1 MTNLKKLG
9 LTALAGSLVA
19 TSAFAGEM
27 SVSGTAK
34 VSYTSGDTLSTTGNP
49 WSHSQGITFSG
60 GGELDNGMNV
70 SVTLVTDTGSSTFS
84 SSNLV
89 LDMGDAG
96 KFAVSKEMSS
106 GHGYNA
112 YQDKMPTAGEEVWD
126 DMSGEASGRVGMEDS
141 MTISYGNALAGANF
155 SVAYNKDS
163 ATANGSDKS
172 VGVDYSP
179 MDGLMIFGARADIS
193 SGTAIVTDKHTTF
206 GATYTT
212 MGATIGMQRTSLS
225 KDAANSDED
234 RTHIAASFAVNE
246 NLSVS
251 YGMSTVEFEGAGNVD
266 QEDSGFAAS
275 YTMGS
280 MSLSASSNKSDNAG
294 GTSGNDDTHK
304 EISLAF
310 AF

>member
-34 VSYTSGDTLSTTGNP
+34 VSYTSGDTLDTASTNP
-49 WSHSQGITFSG
+49 WSASNAISFSG
-60 GGELDNGMNV
+60 GGELDNGMSV
-70 SVTLVTDTGSSTFS
+70 SVSIATDTGSTAFS
-84 SSNLV
+84 SSNMV

-126 DMSGEASGRVGMEDS
+126 DMAGEASGRVGMEDNG
-141 MTISYGNALAGANF
+141 TISYGNSLAGANF
-155 SVAYNKDS
+155 SIAYNKDS
-163 ATANGSDKS
+163 ATDGSDKS
-172 VGVDYSP
+172 VGIDYAP
-179 MDGLMIFGARADIS
+179 MEGLMIFGARADIS
-193 SGTAIVTDKHTTF
+193 GGANATNKHTTF

-225 KDAANSDED
+225 KAAANSDED

-251 YGMSTVEFEGAGNVD
+251 YGMSTVEFEASTKTD

-280 MSLSASSNKSDNAG
+280 MSFSASSNKSDNAS

-304 EISLAF
+304 EVSVAF

>member
-34 VSYTSGDTLSTTGNP
+34 VSYTSGDTISVTGNP
-49 WSHSQGITFSG
+49 WSHSTAISFSG
-60 GGELDNGMNV
+60 SGELDNGMTV
-70 SVTLVTDTGSSTFS
+70 SVSTATDTGSTAFS

-126 DMSGEASGRVGMEDS
+126 DMAGEASGRVGMEDNG
-141 MTISYGNALAGANF
+141 TISYGNSVAGANF
-155 SVAYNKDS
+155 SIAYNKDS
-163 ATANGSDKS
+163 ATDGSDKS
-172 VGVDYSP
+172 VGIDYAP
-179 MDGLMIFGARADIS
+179 VDGLMIFGARADIS
-193 SGTAIVTDKHTTF
+193 AGTNATDKHTTF

-212 MGATIGMQRTSLS
+212 MGATVGMQRTNLGKATAST
-225 KDAANSDED
+225 DQD
-234 RTHIAASFAVNE
+234 RTHVSASFAVNE

-251 YGMSTVEFEGAGNVD
+251 YGMSTVEFEAAGKVD

-280 MSLSASSNKSDNAG
+280 MSFSASSNKSDNAS

-304 EISLAF
+304 EVSVAF

>member
-34 VSYTSGDTLSTTGNP
+34 VSYTSGDTLDTGSTNP
-49 WSHSQGITFSG
+49 WSASNAISFSG
-60 GGELDNGMNV
+60 GGELDNGMSV
-70 SVTLVTDTGSSTFS
+70 SVSIATDTGSTAFS
-84 SSNLV
+84 SSNMV

-126 DMSGEASGRVGMEDS
+126 DMAGEASGRVGMEDNG
-141 MTISYGNALAGANF
+141 TISYGNSIAGANF

-163 ATANGSDKS
+163 ATDGSDKS
-172 VGVDYSP
+172 VGIDYSP
-179 MDGLMIFGARADIS
+179 VDGLMIFGARADIS
-193 SGTAIVTDKHTTF
+193 AGSNATNKHTTF

-212 MGATIGMQRTSLS
+212 MGATIGMQRTALS
-225 KDAANSDED
+225 KNTANTDED

-251 YGMSTVEFEGAGNVD
+251 YGMSTVEFESSAKTD

-280 MSLSASSNKSDNAG
+280 MSFSASSNKSDNAS

-304 EISLAF
+304 EVSVAF

>member
-27 SVSGTAK
+27 GVSGTAK
-34 VSYTSGDTLSTTGNP
+34 VSYTSGDTLDTASTNP
-49 WSHSQGITFSG
+49 WSHSQAITFSG

-70 SVTLVTDTGSSTFS
+70 SVSLVTDTGSTTFS

-126 DMSGEASGRVGMEDS
+126 DMAGEASGRVGMEDS
-141 MTISYGNALAGANF
+141 NTISYGNSIAGANF

-163 ATANGSDKS
+163 ATDGSDKS
-172 VGVDYSP
+172 VGIDYSP
-179 MDGLMIFGARADIS
+179 VDGLMIFGARADIS
-193 SGTAIVTDKHTTF
+193 AGSNATNKHTTF

-212 MGATIGMQRTSLS
+212 MGATIGMQRTALS
-225 KDAANSDED
+225 KNTANTDED
-234 RTHIAASFAVNE
+234 RTHISASFAVNE

-251 YGMSTVEFEGAGNVD
+251 YGMSTVEFESSAKTD

-280 MSLSASSNKSDNAG
+280 MSFSASSNKSDNAS

-304 EISLAF
+304 EVSVAF

>member
-1 MTNLKKLG
+1 MTNLNKLG

-27 SVSGTAK
+27 SVNGTAK
-34 VSYTSGDTLSTTGNP
+34 VSYTSGDTLAVTGNP

-60 GGELDNGMNV
+60 SGELDNGMSV
-70 SVTLVTDTGSSTFS
+70 SVSLVTDTGSSTFS

-126 DMSGEASGRVGMEDS
+126 DMSGEANGRSGMEDS
-141 MTISYGNALAGANF
+141 NTLSYGNSLAGANF
-155 SVAYNKDS
+155 SIAYNKDS
-163 ATANGSDKS
+163 STDGSDKS
-172 VGVDYSP
+172 VGIDYAP
-179 MDGLMIFGARADIS
+179 VDGLMLFGARADIS
-193 SGTAIVTDKHTTF
+193 AGTNATNKHTTF
-206 GATYTT
+206 GATYTS
-212 MGATIGMQRTSLS
+212 MGATVGMQRTSLA
-225 KDAANSDED
+225 KNAINTDED

-246 NLSVS
+246 DLSVS
-251 YGMSTVEFEGAGNVD
+251 YGMSTVEFEAAGKVD

-280 MSLSASSNKSDNAG
+280 MSFSASSNKSDNAG

-304 EISLAF
+304 EISVAF

>member
-49 WSHSQGITFSG
+49 WSASNALSFSG
-60 GGELDNGMNV
+60 GGELDNGMSV
-70 SVTLVTDTGSSTFS
+70 SVSIATDTGSTAFS
-84 SSNLV
+84 SSNMV

-126 DMSGEASGRVGMEDS
+126 DMSGEANGRSGMEDS
-141 MTISYGNALAGANF
+141 NTLSYGNSLAGANF
-155 SVAYNKDS
+155 SIAYNKDS
-163 ATANGSDKS
+163 STDGSDKS
-172 VGVDYSP
+172 VGIDYAP
-179 MDGLMIFGARADIS
+179 VDGLMLFGARADIS
-193 SGTAIVTDKHTTF
+193 AGTNATNKHTTF
-206 GATYTT
+206 GATYTS
-212 MGATIGMQRTSLS
+212 MGATVGMQRTSLAKNAVS
-225 KDAANSDED
+225 TDED

-246 NLSVS
+246 DLSVS
-251 YGMSTVEFEGAGNVD
+251 YGMSTVEFEAAGKVD

-280 MSLSASSNKSDNAG
+280 MSFSASSNKSDNAG

-304 EISLAF
+304 EISVAF

>member
-34 VSYTSGDTLSTTGNP
+34 VSYTSGDTLAVTGNP
-49 WSHSQGITFSG
+49 WSASNALSFSG

-70 SVTLVTDTGSSTFS
+70 SVAIATDTGSTAFS
-84 SSNLV
+84 SSSLSI
-89 LDMGDAG
+89 DMGDAG
-96 KFAVSKEMSS
+96 TFAVSKEKSS

-112 YQDKMPTAGEEVWD
+112 YMDKMPTAGEEVWD
-126 DMSGEASGRVGMEDS
+126 DMSGELNGLVAMDS
-141 MTISYGNALAGANF
+141 TNTLAYGNSIAGVNF
-155 SVAYNKDS
+155 SVDFNAD
-163 ATANGSDKS
+163 NGSDGSSKS
-172 VGVDYSP
+172 VGADISP
-179 MDGLMIFGARADIS
+179 AEGLMIFAARADI
-193 SGTAIVTDKHTTF
+193 TAATNETDKHTTY

-212 MGATIGMQRTSLS
+212 MGATVGVQLTSIA
-225 KDAANSDED
+225 DATANSDID
-234 RTHIAASFAVNE
+234 RTHVAASFAVNE

-251 YGMSTVEFEGAGNVD
+251 YGMSTVEFEAASKTD
-266 QEDSGFAAS
+266 QEDSGIAVS

-280 MSLSASSNKSDNAG
+280 MTLGAFQNKSDNVG
-294 GTSGNDDTHK
+294 GSSGTEDTVT
-304 EISLAF
+304 EVSLAF

>member
-34 VSYTSGDTLSTTGNP
+34 VSYTSGDTLATTTNP
-49 WSHSQGITFSG
+49 WSASNALSFSG
-60 GGELDNGMNV
+60 GGELDNGMSV
-70 SVTLVTDTGSSTFS
+70 SVSIATDTGSTAFS
-84 SSNLV
+84 SSNMV

-141 MTISYGNALAGANF
+141 NTISYGNSLAGANF
-155 SVAYNKDS
+155 SIAYNKDS
-163 ATANGSDKS
+163 STSGSDKS
-172 VGVDYSP
+172 IGIDYAP

-193 SGTAIVTDKHTTF
+193 AGANATDKHTTF
-206 GATYTT
+206 GATYTAG
-212 MGATIGMQRTSLS
+212 GATIGMQRTSLG
-225 KDAANSDED
+225 KNAASTDED
-234 RTHIAASFAVNE
+234 RTHISASFAVNE
-246 NLSVS
+246 DLSVS
-251 YGMSTVEFEGAGNVD
+251 YGMSTVEFEAAGKVD

>member
-34 VSYTSGDTLSTTGNP
+34 VSYTSGDTLAVTGNP
-49 WSHSQGITFSG
+49 WSASNALSFSG
-60 GGELDNGMNV
+60 GGELDNGMSV
-70 SVTLVTDTGSSTFS
+70 SVSIATDTGSTAFS
-84 SSNLV
+84 SSNMV

-126 DMSGEASGRVGMEDS
+126 DMAGEASGRVGMEDNG
-141 MTISYGNALAGANF
+141 TISYGNSLAGANF
-155 SVAYNKDS
+155 SIAYNKDS
-163 ATANGSDKS
+163 ATDGSDKS
-172 VGVDYSP
+172 VGIDYAP
-179 MDGLMIFGARADIS
+179 MEGLMIFGARADIS
-193 SGTAIVTDKHTTF
+193 GGANATNKHTTF

-225 KDAANSDED
+225 KAAANSDED

-251 YGMSTVEFEGAGNVD
+251 YGMSTVEFEASTKTD

-280 MSLSASSNKSDNAG
+280 MSFSASSNKSDNAS

-304 EISLAF
+304 EVSVAF

>member
-34 VSYTSGDTLSTTGNP
+34 VSYTSGDTLAVTGNP
-49 WSHSQGITFSG
+49 WSASNALSFSG
-60 GGELDNGMNV
+60 GGELDNGMSV
-70 SVTLVTDTGSSTFS
+70 SVSIATDTGSTTFS
-84 SSNLV
+84 SSNMV

-112 YQDKMPTAGEEVWD
+112 YMDKMPTAGEEVWD
-126 DMSGEASGRVGMEDS
+126 DMTGEANGRVGMEDNG
-141 MTISYGNALAGANF
+141 TISYGNSYGDANF

-163 ATANGSDKS
+163 SVDGSDKS
-172 VGVDYSP
+172 VAVDYAP
-179 MDGLMIFGARADIS
+179 MDGLMVFVARADLS
-193 SGTAIVTDKHTTF
+193 TNSQTTDKHTTY

-212 MGATIGMQRTSLS
+212 MGATVGMQRTSLS
-225 KDAANSDED
+225 KVAANSDQD

-280 MSLSASSNKSDNAG
+280 MSFSASSNKSDNAG

-304 EISLAF
+304 EISVAF

>member
-19 TSAFAGEM
+19 TSAFAGEV

-34 VSYTSGDTLSTTGNP
+34 VSYTSGDTLAVTGNP
-49 WSHSQGITFSG
+49 WSASNALSFSG
-60 GGELDNGMNV
+60 GGELDNGMSV
-70 SVTLVTDTGSSTFS
+70 SVSIATDTGSTTFS
-84 SSNLV
+84 SSNMV

-141 MTISYGNALAGANF
+141 NTISYGNSVAGANF
-155 SVAYNKDS
+155 SIAYNKDS
-163 ATANGSDKS
+163 ATADGSDKS
-172 VGVDYSP
+172 VGIDYTP
-179 MDGLMIFGARADIS
+179 VDGLMIFGARADIS
-193 SGTAIVTDKHTTF
+193 AGTNATDKHTTF
-206 GATYTT
+206 GATYTAG
-212 MGATIGMQRTSLS
+212 GATVGMQRTSLG
-225 KDAANSDED
+225 KAAASTDQD

-246 NLSVS
+246 DLSVS
-251 YGMSTVEFEGAGNVD
+251 YGMSTVEFEASGKVD
-266 QEDSGFAAS
+266 QEDSGFAIS

-280 MSLSASSNKSDNAG
+280 LSLSGSSNKSDNAG

>member
-19 TSAFAGEM
+19 TSAFAGSM

-34 VSYTSGDTLSTTGNP
+34 VSYTSGDTLTTTTNP
-49 WSHSQGITFSG
+49 WSASNALSFSG
-60 GGELDNGMNV
+60 GGELDNGMSV
-70 SVTLVTDTGSSTFS
+70 SVAIATDTGSTAFS
-84 SSNLV
+84 SSSLS

-96 KFAVSKEMSS
+96 VFAVSKEKSS

-126 DMSGEASGRVGMEDS
+126 DMSGEASGRVGMEDNG
-141 MTISYGNALAGANF
+141 TISYGNSLAGANF
-155 SVAYNKDS
+155 SIAYNKDS
-163 ATANGSDKS
+163 SVDGSDKS
-172 VGVDYSP
+172 VGIDYAP

-193 SGTAIVTDKHTTF
+193 AGTNATDKHTTF

-212 MGATIGMQRTSLS
+212 MGATIGMQRTSLGKNAVS
-225 KDAANSDED
+225 SDQD

-246 NLSVS
+246 SLSVS
-251 YGMSTVEFEGAGNVD
+251 YGMSTVEFEAAGKVD

-304 EISLAF
+304 EISVAF

>member
-19 TSAFAGEM
+19 TSGFAGEM

-34 VSYTSGDTLSTTGNP
+34 VSYTSGDTLAVTGNP
-49 WSHSQGITFSG
+49 WSASNALSFSG

-70 SVTLVTDTGSSTFS
+70 SVSIATDTGSTTFS

-112 YQDKMPTAGEEVWD
+112 YMDKMPTAGEEVWD
-126 DMSGEASGRVGMEDS
+126 DMSGEANGRVGMEDNG
-141 MTISYGNALAGANF
+141 TISYGNTVGGANF

-163 ATANGSDKS
+163 SANGSDKS
-172 VGVDYSP
+172 IAVDYSP
-179 MDGLMIFGARADIS
+179 VDGLMVFVARADIS
-193 SGTAIVTDKHTTF
+193 SGTTVVTDKHTTF
-206 GATYTT
+206 GGTYTA
-212 MGATIGMQRTSLS
+212 MGATVGMQKTSLA
-225 KDAANSDED
+225 KNAANSDVD

-251 YGMSTVEFEGAGNVD
+251 YGMSTVEFETAGSVD

-280 MSLSASSNKSDNAG
+280 MSFSASSNKSDNAG

-304 EISLAF
+304 EISVAF

>member
-27 SVSGTAK
+27 SVGGTAK
-34 VSYTSGDTLSTTGNP
+34 VSYTGGDTLGVTGNP
-49 WSHSQGITFSG
+49 WSASNAISFSG

-70 SVTLVTDTGSSTFS
+70 SVSITTDTGSTAFS
-84 SSNLV
+84 SSNMV

-96 KFAVSKEMSS
+96 KFAVSREMSS

-126 DMSGEASGRVGMEDS
+126 DMAGEASGRVGMEDAN
-141 MTISYGNALAGANF
+141 TISYGNSLSGANF
-155 SVAYNKDS
+155 SIAYNKDS
-163 ATANGSDKS
+163 ATADGSDKS
-172 VGVDYSP
+172 IGVDYSP
-179 MDGLMIFGARADIS
+179 MDGLMLFGARADIS
-193 SGTAIVTDKHTTF
+193 ASKNATDKHTTF

-225 KDAANSDED
+225 KDAASSDQD

-251 YGMSTVEFEGAGNVD
+251 YGMSTVEFETAGSVD

-280 MSLSASSNKSDNAG
+280 MSFSASSNKSDNAS
-294 GTSGNDDTHK
+294 GTSGNDDTHQ
-304 EISLAF
+304 EISVAF

>member
-34 VSYTSGDTLSTTGNP
+34 VSYTSGDTLSTTTNP
-49 WSHSQGITFSG
+49 WSASNALSFSG
-60 GGELDNGMNV
+60 GGELDNGMSV
-70 SVTLVTDTGSSTFS
+70 SVAIATDTGSTAFS
-84 SSNLV
+84 SSSMS

-96 KFAVSKEMSS
+96 TFAVSKEKSS

-126 DMSGEASGRVGMEDS
+126 DMAGETSGRVGMEDS
-141 MTISYGNALAGANF
+141 NTISYGNSMAGANF
-155 SVAYNKDS
+155 SIAYNKDS
-163 ATANGSDKS
+163 STDGSDKS
-172 VGVDYSP
+172 VGIDYAP
-179 MDGLMIFGARADIS
+179 MDGLMVFVARADVS
-193 SGTAIVTDKHTTF
+193 AGTNATNKHTTF
-206 GATYTT
+206 GGTYTT
-212 MGATIGMQRTSLS
+212 MGATVGLQRTNLAKNAVST
-225 KDAANSDED
+225 DVD
-234 RTHIAASFAVNE
+234 RTHISASFAVNE
-246 NLSVS
+246 DLSVS
-251 YGMSTVEFEGAGNVD
+251 YGMSTVEFEASGKVD

-280 MSLSASSNKSDNAG
+280 LSLSASSNKSDNATG
-294 GTSGNDDTHK
+294 LSGNDDTHK
-304 EISLAF
+304 EISVAF

>member
-34 VSYTSGDTLSTTGNP
+34 VSYTSGDTLDTGSTNP
-49 WSHSQGITFSG
+49 WSASNAISFSG
-60 GGELDNGMNV
+60 GGELDNGMSV
-70 SVTLVTDTGSSTFS
+70 SVSIATDTGSTAFS
-84 SSNLV
+84 SSNMV

-126 DMSGEASGRVGMEDS
+126 DMAGEASGRVGMEDNG
-141 MTISYGNALAGANF
+141 TISYGNSLAGANV
-155 SVAYNKDS
+155 SIAYNKDS
-163 ATANGSDKS
+163 STSGSDKS
-172 VGVDYSP
+172 LGIDYSP
-179 MDGLMIFGARADIS
+179 VDGLMVFAARADIS
-193 SGTAIVTDKHTTF
+193 GGVNATDKHTTF
-206 GATYTT
+206 GATYAVG
-212 MGATIGMQRTSLS
+212 GATVGMQRTSLGKNTAS
-225 KDAANSDED
+225 TDED

-246 NLSVS
+246 SLSVS
-251 YGMSTVEFEGAGNVD
+251 YGMSTVEFDAAGKTD

-280 MSLSASSNKSDNAG
+280 MSFSASSNKSDNAS

-304 EISLAF
+304 EISVAF

>member
-1 MTNLKKLG
+1 MTNLNKLG

-27 SVSGTAK
+27 SVNGTAK
-34 VSYTSGDTLSTTGNP
+34 VSYTSGDTLAVTGNP

-60 GGELDNGMNV
+60 SGELDNGMSV
-70 SVTLVTDTGSSTFS
+70 SVSLVTDTGSSTFS

-126 DMSGEASGRVGMEDS
+126 DMTGEANGRSGMEDS
-141 MTISYGNALAGANF
+141 NTLSYGNSLAGANF
-155 SVAYNKDS
+155 SIAYNKDS
-163 ATANGSDKS
+163 STDGSDKS
-172 VGVDYSP
+172 VGIDYAP
-179 MDGLMIFGARADIS
+179 VDGLMLFGARADIS
-193 SGTAIVTDKHTTF
+193 AGTNATNKHTTF
-206 GATYTT
+206 GATYTS
-212 MGATIGMQRTSLS
+212 MGATVGMQRTSLA
-225 KDAANSDED
+225 KNAINTDED

-246 NLSVS
+246 DLSVS
-251 YGMSTVEFEGAGNVD
+251 YGMSTVEFEAAGKVD

-280 MSLSASSNKSDNAG
+280 MSFSASSNKSDNAG

-304 EISLAF
+304 EISVAF

>member
-34 VSYTSGDTLSTTGNP
+34 VSYTSGDTLDTASTNP
-49 WSHSQGITFSG
+49 WSASNAISFSG
-60 GGELDNGMNV
+60 GGELDNGMSV
-70 SVTLVTDTGSSTFS
+70 SVSIATDTGSTAFS
-84 SSNLV
+84 SSNMV

-126 DMSGEASGRVGMEDS
+126 DMSGEASGRVGMEDNG
-141 MTISYGNALAGANF
+141 MISYGNSLAGANF
-155 SVAYNKDS
+155 SIAYNKDS
-163 ATANGSDKS
+163 SVDGSDKS
-172 VGVDYSP
+172 VGLDYTP
-179 MDGLMIFGARADIS
+179 VDGLMIFGARADIS
-193 SGTAIVTDKHTTF
+193 AGTNATDKHTTF

-212 MGATIGMQRTSLS
+212 MGATVGMQRTSIA
-225 KDAANSDED
+225 KNAASSDQD

-246 NLSVS
+246 SLSVS
-251 YGMSTVEFEGAGNVD
+251 YGMSTVEFETAGKVD

-280 MSLSASSNKSDNAG
+280 MSFGASVNASDNVNG
-294 GTSGNDDTHK
+294 SSGVDDTHK
-304 EISLAF
+304 EMSVAF

>member
-34 VSYTSGDTLSTTGNP
+34 VSYTSGDTLSVTGNP
-49 WSHSQGITFSG
+49 WSASNAISFSG

-70 SVTLVTDTGSSTFS
+70 SVSIATDTGSTAFS

-126 DMSGEASGRVGMEDS
+126 DMSGEANGRVGMEDS
-141 MTISYGNALAGANF
+141 NTISYGNSLSGVNF
-155 SVAYNKDS
+155 SIAYNKDS

-172 VGVDYSP
+172 VGVDYAP
-179 MDGLMIFGARADIS
+179 TDGLMVFIARADIS
-193 SGTAIVTDKHTTF
+193 SGTAIVTDKHTTY
-206 GATYTT
+206 GATYSS
-212 MGATIGMQRTSLS
+212 MGATVGMQRTSLS
-225 KDAANSDED
+225 KDAADSDVD

-280 MSLSASSNKSDNAG
+280 LSLSASSNKSDNAG

>member
-19 TSAFAGEM
+19 TSGFAGEM

-34 VSYTSGDTLSTTGNP
+34 VSYTSGDTLSVTGNP
-49 WSHSQGITFSG
+49 FSASNAISFSG

-70 SVTLVTDTGSSTFS
+70 SVSIATDTGSSTFS

-126 DMSGEASGRVGMEDS
+126 DMSGEANGRVGMEDNG
-141 MTISYGNALAGANF
+141 TISYGNAVGGANF

-163 ATANGSDKS
+163 AGANGSDKS
-172 VGVDYSP
+172 IAVDYAP
-179 MDGLMIFGARADIS
+179 IDGLMVFVARADIS
-193 SGTAIVTDKHTTF
+193 SGTTVVTDKHTTF
-206 GATYTT
+206 GGTYTA
-212 MGATIGMQRTSLS
+212 MGATVGMQKTSLA
-225 KDAANSDED
+225 KNAANSDVD

-246 NLSVS
+246 SLSVS
-251 YGMSTVEFEGAGNVD
+251 YGMSTVEFETAGSVD

-280 MSLSASSNKSDNAG
+280 MSFSASSNKSDNAG

-304 EISLAF
+304 EISVAF